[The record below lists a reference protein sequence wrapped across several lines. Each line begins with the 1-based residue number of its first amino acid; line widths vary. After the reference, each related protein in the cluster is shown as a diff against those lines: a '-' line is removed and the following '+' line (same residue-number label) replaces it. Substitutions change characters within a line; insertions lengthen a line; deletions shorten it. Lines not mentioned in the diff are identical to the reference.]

1 MFKRFLCDT
10 RGNFAVLTAIA
21 LTSMAGV
28 AGLVVDYGNGL
39 LNRLQD
45 QRSADIVAMAGATIY
60 ASTGS
65 TTSMNLAISKVGSLN
80 GLPSSDITASLTTS
94 PNGDGNQAVLVKV
107 QTNVARTLS
116 QILSSGSTLSVA
128 STAYAELKSASGS
141 GCILALDTTAH
152 QAITISG
159 SANVQ
164 APGCDIVANSDN
176 SDALDMSGSARATT
190 PCTITVGGQT
200 TTSGLTL
207 TTCTRPTTNATATPD
222 PYASLSNPVSLGASC
237 QTLPNPPINVPPGY
251 YCNGINISTTATFQP
266 GFFYVKG
273 NLAFQGGSNV
283 SGTGVTFF
291 IYKSGTTAI
300 SGSATVNI
308 SAPTSGT
315 YAGVLLFGD
324 RNGTTANNNNISGS
338 SASVLQGTL
347 YYPTQQVS
355 YTGGSNSP
363 SNCTEIIGD
372 TITFSGTTY
381 VGDNCAGTGVNQIVP
396 AGTKTASLV
405 Q

>member
-1 MFKRFLCDT
+1 MFKRFLQDT
-10 RGNFAVLTAIA
+10 RGNFAVLTAVA
-21 LTSMAGV
+21 VTSMAGV

-45 QRSADIVAMAGATIY
+45 QRSADVVAMAGATIY

-65 TTSMNLAISKVGSLN
+65 TTSMNLAISKVASLN
-80 GLPSSDITASLTTS
+80 GLPSGDVTASLTTS
-94 PNGDGNQAVLVKV
+94 PNGDGNQAVLVTV

-128 STAYAELKSASGS
+128 ATSYAELKSSSGS

-152 QAITISG
+152 QSITVSG

-164 APGCDIVANSDN
+164 APGCDIVANSN
-176 SDALDMSGSARATT
+176 NADALDMSGSAVVKT
-190 PCTITVGGQT
+190 PCTITVGGQN

-207 TTCTRPTTNATATPD
+207 TSCTRPTTGATATPD
-222 PYASLSNPVSLGASC
+222 PYASLANPTVPGLCS
-237 QTLPNPPINVPPGY
+237 TLPSPPTTVMPGY
-251 YCNGINISTTATFQP
+251 YCSGINISGTTTFQP
-266 GFFYVKG
+266 GFYYVKG

-308 SAPTSGT
+308 SAPTTGT

-324 RNGTTANNNNISGS
+324 RNATTSNNNNISGS
-338 SASVLQGTL
+338 SSSVLQGAL

-363 SNCTEIIGD
+363 SNCTEVIGD
-372 TITFSGTTY
+372 DITFSGATY
-381 VGDNCAGTGVNQIVP
+381 LGDNCAGTGVKQISP
-396 AGTKTASLV
+396 SGTKTASLV